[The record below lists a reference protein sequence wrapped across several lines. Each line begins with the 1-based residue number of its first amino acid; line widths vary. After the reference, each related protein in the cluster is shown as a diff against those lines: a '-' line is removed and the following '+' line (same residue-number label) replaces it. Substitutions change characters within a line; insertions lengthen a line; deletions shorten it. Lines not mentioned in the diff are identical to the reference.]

1 MDGRSNNSEHDNDDL
16 RGFERGQPGSEV
28 DAEQGVGGHA
38 VQFVVLP
45 FELVDEAV
53 PLLHIK
59 ERLVG
64 TQ

>member
-1 MDGRSNNSEHDNDDL
+1 
-16 RGFERGQPGSEV
+16 V

-38 VQFVVLP
+38 VQLVVLP

-64 TQ
+64 AQREKHKKEESENVSAACVQ

>member
-1 MDGRSNNSEHDNDDL
+1 MDRRSSNSERNNNDL

-28 DAEQGVGGHA
+28 DAEQRVGGHA
-38 VQFVVLP
+38 VQLVVLP
-45 FELVDEAV
+45 FELVDEPV
-53 PLLHIK
+53 PLLDIK